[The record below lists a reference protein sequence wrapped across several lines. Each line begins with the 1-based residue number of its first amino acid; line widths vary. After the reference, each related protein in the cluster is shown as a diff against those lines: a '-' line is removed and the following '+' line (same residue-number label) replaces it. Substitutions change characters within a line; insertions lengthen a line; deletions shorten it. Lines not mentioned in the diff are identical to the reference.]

1 MGERFCTIFL
11 LSLAA
16 VGTRPFGVHAI
27 TEVLAEGVGRT
38 IDCPR
43 PLVQRLNITSARYGT
58 GTCESPGALQTLQT
72 RCGGR
77 STCSVRAGDDVF
89 GDSCSGQSRLE
100 FSYDCLNLP
109 GYHGCFRDY
118 RYYRALR
125 GTRLTSDSLT
135 IQDCLKSCRNRNYKY
150 AGVEYTY
157 ECFCG
162 NNEDFGRHGEKP
174 MSDCNYRCN
183 GDNEQ
188 YCGGS
193 LRIEVYESSMGQ
205 YGADLTLDGS
215 LHYVYSPDFPGLYPR
230 SKTCQ
235 WTIRAQNDK
244 VVKLQFD
251 LFNLASG
258 DVIEVR
264 DGTEESQDLG
274 LTEIGH
280 CGPIHLPSNS
290 GAVADPYTGN
300 VGVGETALV
309 ICNNRRLVWVRCEE
323 DQRFNDTGPY
333 CQEDTTSTAISSTAL
348 STRMSHHSLATQEGF
363 STSLY
368 PPNNAGQQGQGTGST
383 VTFIAVGVAVP
394 LVVIATVVVAIVLC
408 RRNRNTTS
416 KSPGLGQASH
426 LDSRASAPP
435 SGSVGLSSLGARYV
449 ANGGAED
456 LDPSEH
462 LYAVPDDDRA
472 SKAAKPGRGDQNK
485 NRPPSPL
492 LSQNQDEGFTENDL
506 YETADDVTTEVMC
519 ESSADCGWNSA
530 CANGTCS
537 CHGGFSSSDGT
548 FCTDDLCGGG
558 HCITCYDA
566 VRCRRCVQVV
576 LSASGRCV
584 TTCRSQESLHLAGDG
599 YLGRVCA
606 DPEFESLPVG
616 YIAVIGVL
624 GGLILVAALVVM
636 ACCIYTKRTKG
647 RLNFLRAWQSTNV
660 EMTNMNGNGSRA
672 AASIQYGFNNPAFL
686 DDSSLSV
693 ALPDPTQ
700 ALTPRQVQQHKAEFF
715 RLATQL
721 RPHVQAFLT
730 MLGDARRRLRNIGEE
745 HKDAHVYRIIIRDLS
760 RVVLVLNRAEGSSVE
775 IPRDGVALMR
785 WARHALAAYR
795 AQAAPSDPAHVSRT
809 PSVAGSTR
817 VPPNVSFKSPP
828 TPVRTNPYVTRHHSN
843 RSASMANGVVIGN
856 GHASVSFV

>member
-1 MGERFCTIFL
+1 
-11 LSLAA
+11 
-16 VGTRPFGVHAI
+16 
-27 TEVLAEGVGRT
+27 
-38 IDCPR
+38 
-43 PLVQRLNITSARYGT
+43 
-58 GTCESPGALQTLQT
+58 
-72 RCGGR
+72 
-77 STCSVRAGDDVF
+77 
-89 GDSCSGQSRLE
+89 
-100 FSYDCLNLP
+100 
-109 GYHGCFRDY
+109 
-118 RYYRALR
+118 
-125 GTRLTSDSLT
+125 
-135 IQDCLKSCRNRNYKY
+135 
-150 AGVEYTY
+150 
-157 ECFCG
+157 
-162 NNEDFGRHGEKP
+162 
-174 MSDCNYRCN
+174 
-183 GDNEQ
+183 
-188 YCGGS
+188 
-193 LRIEVYESSMGQ
+193 
-205 YGADLTLDGS
+205 
-215 LHYVYSPDFPGLYPR
+215 
-230 SKTCQ
+230 
-235 WTIRAQNDK
+235 
-244 VVKLQFD
+244 
-251 LFNLASG
+251 
-258 DVIEVR
+258 
-264 DGTEESQDLG
+264 
-274 LTEIGH
+274 
-280 CGPIHLPSNS
+280 
-290 GAVADPYTGN
+290 
-300 VGVGETALV
+300 
-309 ICNNRRLVWVRCEE
+309 
-323 DQRFNDTGPY
+323 
-333 CQEDTTSTAISSTAL
+333 
-348 STRMSHHSLATQEGF
+348 
-363 STSLY
+363 
-368 PPNNAGQQGQGTGST
+368 
-383 VTFIAVGVAVP
+383 
-394 LVVIATVVVAIVLC
+394 
-408 RRNRNTTS
+408 
-416 KSPGLGQASH
+416 
-426 LDSRASAPP
+426 
-435 SGSVGLSSLGARYV
+435 
-449 ANGGAED
+449 
-456 LDPSEH
+456 
-462 LYAVPDDDRA
+462 
-472 SKAAKPGRGDQNK
+472 
-485 NRPPSPL
+485 
-492 LSQNQDEGFTENDL
+492 
-506 YETADDVTTEVMC
+506 MC
-519 ESSADCGWNSA
+519 ESSEDCGWNSA

-558 HCITCYDA
+558 QCITCYDT

-584 TTCRSQESLHLAGDG
+584 STCRSQESLHLAGDG

-745 HKDAHVYRIIIRDLS
+745 HKDAHIYRIIIRDLS

-817 VPPNVSFKSPP
+817 VPPNLSFKSPP